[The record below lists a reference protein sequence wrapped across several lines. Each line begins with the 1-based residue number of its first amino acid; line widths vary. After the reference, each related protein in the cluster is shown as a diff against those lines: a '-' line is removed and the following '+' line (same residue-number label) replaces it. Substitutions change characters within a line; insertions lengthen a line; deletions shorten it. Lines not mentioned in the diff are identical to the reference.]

1 MSSFK
6 QFKIYN
12 KIHAP
17 DYKNPSAKSYGSNS
31 YTKTNV
37 LIGTSKTNSFKFLD
51 HQTLTYKDAED
62 RLVFEFW
69 VDGKLIKEKTYDPKT
84 QKIVNDK
91 EIKESLS
98 GQQPIDIKTPVF
110 GV

>member
-37 LIGTSKTNSFKFLD
+37 LIGTSKTNSFKFLY
-51 HQTLTYKDAED
+51 HQTLTY
-62 RLVFEFW
+62 
-69 VDGKLIKEKTYDPKT
+69 
-84 QKIVNDK
+84 
-91 EIKESLS
+91 
-98 GQQPIDIKTPVF
+98 
-110 GV
+110 